1 MQIPNE
7 FKCTPVIYAVSGEY
21 QIFVPVSKPTVMW
34 VEIDGKAYYD
44 DSNGILRSDVAVHKM
59 HVPCEVLDRAK
70 KYTVCY
76 RVIIE
81 RKPYYSEAT
90 DILRYESEFRP
101 VSGDKI
107 RLYQIAD
114 AHNRVEEPIACAQK
128 SGEGLDLLIL
138 NGDIPNHSGDVKYFD
153 AIHEI
158 AAGITRGEI
167 PVVFSRGNHD
177 MRGVAAEKLEYY
189 TPTDCGRS
197 YFTFRLGRLW
207 GIVLDAAE
215 DKPDSHIA
223 YGNMNCCH
231 DFRLRETEFIRDV
244 IRRADTEYLAD
255 GVEWRIVISH
265 NPFAHT
271 PPEPFNIEAELFGE
285 WAELLR
291 KNVKPHLMLSGHV
304 HDCYVTRRGEV
315 CDDKGI
321 PCPVVVGSRVTEEE
335 YICTRVEI
343 SEEKADIFFTDPEGK
358 IHSRDCVIFSEEHYD
373 T

>member
-1 MQIPNE
+1 MQIPKE
-7 FKCTPVIYAVSGEY
+7 FKCTPIVYAVGREY
-21 QIFVPVSKPTVMW
+21 QIFVPVSLPTVMW
-34 VEIDGKAYYD
+34 VEVDGTAYYD
-44 DSNGILRSDVAVHKM
+44 DSNGILRSCVTVHKM
-59 HVPCEVLDRAK
+59 CVPCEALDRAR

-81 RKPYYSEAT
+81 RKPYFSEASEVM
-90 DILRYESEFRP
+90 RYECAFRP
-101 VSGDKI
+101 VRGDRI

-114 AHNRVEEPIACAQK
+114 AHNRVDEPVSCALN
-128 SGEGLDLLIL
+128 SGDGLDLLVL

-158 AAGITRGEI
+158 AAGITHGEI

-177 MRGVAAEKLEYY
+177 MRGIAAEKLEYY
-189 TPTDCGRS
+189 TPTEGGRS
-197 YFTFRLGRLW
+197 YYTFRLGKLW

-215 DKPDSHIA
+215 DKDDAHPA

-231 DFRLRETEFIRDV
+231 DFRLRETAFIRDV
-244 IRRADTEYLAD
+244 IRRADEEYLAD
-255 GVEWRIVISH
+255 GVEYRLVISH

-271 PPEPFNIEAELFGE
+271 PPEPFNIENDVFCE

-291 KNVKPHLMLSGHV
+291 ERVKPHLMLSGHV

-315 CDDKGI
+315 RDDKGI
-321 PCPVVVGSRVTEEE
+321 PCPVVVGSRVSEGE

-343 SEEKADIFFTDPEGK
+343 SEGKADILFTDPEGK
-358 IHSRDCVIFSEEHYD
+358 IYSKDRVVFAEERYD